1 MFDFIMF
8 EALGGAFC
16 FRYPSQR
23 HGRIYSD
30 GYRYYYK
37 RKDICSLLSIA
48 QIDISQNIGKVG
60 LTRAQLLRKYIN
72 KMELKR
78 HSHGPYALP
87 NSDINFHLRLNSSL
101 QLRFNL
107 RVLDPGNSAR
117 TAIAAPRNRRRRP
130 HRSRPGTLK
139 FPANHR
145 ISSSPC
151 ALDRDQ

>member
-1 MFDFIMF
+1 MF
-8 EALGGAFC
+8 EGGAFC

-48 QIDISQNIGKVG
+48 QIDISQNVGKVV
-60 LTRAQLLRKYIN
+60 LHVRYFFCKYIN

-107 RVLDPGNSAR
+107 RVLGPGNSAR
-117 TAIAAPRNRRRRP
+117 TAIAAPRSRRP

-145 ISSSPC
+145 ISSSPR